1 MEVIGGILPAI
12 GIAMNLRAISKPG
25 ILMWYILGFI
35 IAVYLNLATM
45 PIAIIAGIV
54 AYIYTDLIA
63 RTEEKAAV
71 VESYDDADEVFH
83 LKEIDDRKKIKLN

>member
-1 MEVIGGILPAI
+1 MEVIGGNLPAI
-12 GIAMNLRAISKPG
+12 VIAKNLRSISKQG
-25 ILMWYILGFI
+25 ILIFNILGFI

-71 VESYDDADEVFH
+71 VESYDDADEDF
-83 LKEIDDRKKIKLN
+83 I